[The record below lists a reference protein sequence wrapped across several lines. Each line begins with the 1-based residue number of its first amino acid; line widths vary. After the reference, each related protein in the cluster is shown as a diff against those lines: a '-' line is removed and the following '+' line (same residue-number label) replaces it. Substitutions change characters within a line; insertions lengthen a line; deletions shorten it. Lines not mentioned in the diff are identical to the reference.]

1 MYVCICKYEIFGLI
15 IRKYIQICLVV
26 PSRKQ
31 SFGGI
36 SQDFPCSIS
45 RAQTAPRKRHAD
57 AELQTKRRLASYG
70 MLGYATLRS
79 SVTDTPPIAR
89 ICQPQNKVYFLS
101 NSFKILRASSTCRNV
116 STTPFTLISK
126 LATDYIQMRRGQAL
140 LSSSL
145 LNMILTTTYRIGHFK
160 KWHYC

>member
-1 MYVCICKYEIFGLI
+1 MYVCICKYKIFGLI

-70 MLGYATLRS
+70 MLGYAMLRS
-79 SVTDTPPIAR
+79 SVTDTPPLIRFSYCTNLSAPKTRFIFYLIPWNTNTVPIAE
-89 ICQPQNKVYFLS
+89 ILS
-101 NSFKILRASSTCRNV
+101 GKNPRAWV
-116 STTPFTLISK
+116 SMVLYLK
-126 LATDYIQMRRGQAL
+126 
-140 LSSSL
+140 
-145 LNMILTTTYRIGHFK
+145 N
-160 KWHYC
+160 